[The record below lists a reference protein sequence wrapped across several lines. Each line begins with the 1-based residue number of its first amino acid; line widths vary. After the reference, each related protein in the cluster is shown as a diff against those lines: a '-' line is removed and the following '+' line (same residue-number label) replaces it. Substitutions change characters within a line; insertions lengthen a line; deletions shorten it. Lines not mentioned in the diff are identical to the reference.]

1 MSHVEDEDVD
11 DFLYGDSS
19 NKKGGSIEQNQDSGK
34 FLPKPLGDPARF
46 ILQMI

>member
-19 NKKGGSIEQNQDSGK
+19 NKKAGTIEQKQESGK
-34 FLPKPLGDPARF
+34 LLPELRKIRRDPYY
-46 ILQMI
+46 Q